1 MSQPSAKPMG
11 ITIIASW
18 LKLIRVPNLATAV
31 ADPLAGFLIAGGFYQ
46 YENLPLGG
54 WLAIASSLCL
64 YAGGIVQNDVVDL
77 QIDQIERPRRPL
89 PSKCVSFEHARFLS
103 IGLLLFGGG
112 LACVASV
119 VMNDVTPAV
128 IGAMLT
134 TAICGYNCY
143 AKGTWLGP
151 LLMGVCRALN
161 WSLGMVVAGSP
172 SLPLWMIPCG
182 MGVYVTGITLFARDE
197 AGAGKR
203 YQLLVG
209 ALVMSAGLVCAGF
222 TPLVSIEVNS
232 TNVPH
237 WLIEG
242 RLIAWL
248 ALWSVLG
255 VSILI
260 RCGQAI
266 LDPVPQRMQAAV
278 GNAIM
283 SIITLDAVLVLAFCG
298 EQWAVTVLALLVW
311 FVLGRRIAAV
321 T

>member
-1 MSQPSAKPMG
+1 
-11 ITIIASW
+11 
-18 LKLIRVPNLATAV
+18 
-31 ADPLAGFLIAGGFYQ
+31 
-46 YENLPLGG
+46 
-54 WLAIASSLCL
+54 
-64 YAGGIVQNDVVDL
+64 
-77 QIDQIERPRRPL
+77 
-89 PSKCVSFEHARFLS
+89 
-103 IGLLLFGGG
+103 
-112 LACVASV
+112 
-119 VMNDVTPAV
+119 
-128 IGAMLT
+128 
-134 TAICGYNCY
+134 
-143 AKGTWLGP
+143 
-151 LLMGVCRALN
+151 
-161 WSLGMVVAGSP
+161 
-172 SLPLWMIPCG
+172 
-182 MGVYVTGITLFARDE
+182 LFARDE

-222 TPLVSIEVNS
+222 TPLVSMEVNS

-255 VSILI
+255 VSILG

-266 LDPVPQRMQAAV
+266 LNPVPQRMQAAV